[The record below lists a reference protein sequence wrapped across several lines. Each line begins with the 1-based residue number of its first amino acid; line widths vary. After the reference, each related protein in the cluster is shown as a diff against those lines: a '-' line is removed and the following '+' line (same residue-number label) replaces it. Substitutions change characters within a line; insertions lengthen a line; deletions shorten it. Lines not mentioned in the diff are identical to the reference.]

1 MHDLTFSHINRG
13 RADRG
18 LLLRRVCWQVVIGM
32 DVASSEFRTKDD
44 KYDLDFKVGE
54 RHQLGT
60 EWVGHSA

>member
-1 MHDLTFSHINRG
+1 MHDLTFSQSTE
-13 RADRG
+13 AE
-18 LLLRRVCWQVVIGM
+18 LTAAYCSAAWCWQVVIGM